1 MSTPCEQQFPPKEIL
16 PMQPH
21 GPCHVNGQQ
30 PLKTVHTFKKKNVK
44 VYLWGTFVEPTSG
57 DYHGKSP
64 AVVPCGMGFLQGSSL
79 MSSELMRD
87 ESHLAS
93 EGFREENIEQK
104 H

>member
-1 MSTPCEQQFPPKEIL
+1 M
-16 PMQPH
+16 
-21 GPCHVNGQQ
+21 
-30 PLKTVHTFKKKNVK
+30 
-44 VYLWGTFVEPTSG
+44 EPTSG